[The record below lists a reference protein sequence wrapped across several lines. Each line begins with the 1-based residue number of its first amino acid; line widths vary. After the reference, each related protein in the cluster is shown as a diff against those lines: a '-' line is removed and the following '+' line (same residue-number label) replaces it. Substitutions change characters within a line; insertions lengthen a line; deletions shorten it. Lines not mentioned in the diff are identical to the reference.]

1 VPCRC
6 TVLKCWMNPKVR
18 RMAPLADRTPLKSAK
33 SAVLVPADEDRATRT
48 LDDLAA
54 DTGEGRQDPALRK
67 LLKDKTAVSLLRC
80 LAGNSPF
87 LSRLIIREAHV
98 VPDMLREDATQ
109 KLNAYLDECRTG
121 MAGAADRAE
130 LMEAART
137 AKRRIALLT
146 AIADVSTAWPLENV
160 THALTVLADTVI
172 EGACRWL
179 LREAANKGD
188 VRLADEAV
196 PTAGSGLVVIAMG
209 KHGGFELNYSS
220 DIDIIVFYEP
230 DGLSFSEGVD
240 PGSFFVRL
248 TRELVKVL
256 QEPTGG
262 GYVFRTDLRLRPD
275 AGATSIAISA
285 EAAEVY
291 YETMGQNWE
300 RAAMI
305 KAREC
310 AGDLEAG
317 RRLLDMLA
325 PFVWRRYL
333 DFAAIEDIHSLKR
346 QIHAHGGHAAIA
358 IEGHDVKLGRG
369 GIREIEFFVQIQQLI
384 GGGKTQSLR
393 GRATVPMLDALVEE
407 GWIAD
412 EVRTDLTHAYRFLR
426 MLEHRLQ
433 MVNDEQTHRMP
444 RTSEGVGDIAAF
456 MGYDDDGAFRQDF
469 RRHMEAV
476 QKHYAGLFE
485 KEPSSHEKGTFSF
498 SGTDD
503 DPATLRTLADMGFEN
518 PSAVIETV
526 RKWHFGRI
534 PATRAV
540 RSRELLTKLMP
551 TLLQSLA
558 SVDNPD
564 QALTRLDRF
573 LTGQPAGVQFFSL
586 LYQNPALIDLISA
599 IMGSAPMMARYLS
612 EHPNVLEAVIAADFY
627 GPLPDEAQRAVEV
640 AEVVAQADGF
650 EQVLDL
656 TRIYA
661 REQLFQVGVQV
672 LTGTAPAR
680 EAGHAYADLATAL
693 VQGMVPVALDEI
705 RRDHG
710 DLPGGDMAVVAM
722 GKLGGGEMTATSD
735 LDLIVIYDF
744 DGDATESDGRRPI
757 DGVRYYTRVCQ
768 RLISA
773 LTAPTAEGPLFEVDM
788 RLRPS
793 GHAGPLATRL
803 KSFETYHRD
812 SAWTWEKMALTRAR
826 VISGSPEMRRKTS
839 AAIGKALCERRD
851 PQAVATD
858 VVDMRERVFKELGSD
873 QLWDIKHGRGGL
885 VDLEFIAQGLQLI
898 HACDNPG
905 LLDTS
910 TRPALE
916 KLVGANII
924 EASLGQQ
931 LVDVADKYNNLTQV
945 LRIAVQGDF
954 KPESAA
960 EALKSRLA
968 RAIDVPSFSAVERDL
983 SEAKTIVDAAFSTLL
998 ASLKK

>member
-1 VPCRC
+1 
-6 TVLKCWMNPKVR
+6 
-18 RMAPLADRTPLKSAK
+18 MAPQSDRIPLQSAK
-33 SAVLVPADEDRATRT
+33 PAKLVPADEARATRT
-48 LDDLAA
+48 LDDLGAQQGSGPA
-54 DTGEGRQDPALRK
+54 ERALRK
-67 LLKDKTAVSLLRC
+67 TLRDKTALSLLRC

-87 LSRLIIREAHV
+87 LARLIIREALV
-98 VPDMLREDATQ
+98 LPDMLQDDAEQ
-109 KLNAYLDECRTG
+109 KLNAFLDDCRAG
-121 MAGAADRAE
+121 MANAADLAE

-146 AIADVSTAWPLENV
+146 AIADVSKAWPLESV
-160 THALTVLADTVI
+160 TYALTTLADTVI
-172 EGACRWL
+172 EGASRWL
-179 LREAANKGD
+179 LREAAKKGD
-188 VRLADEAV
+188 VGLADEDV
-196 PTAGSGLVVIAMG
+196 PTRGSGLVIIAMG

-220 DIDIIVFYEP
+220 DIDIIVFYER
-230 DGLSFSEGVD
+230 DGLTFGEGVD

-248 TRELVKVL
+248 TRDLVKVL

-384 GGGKTQSLR
+384 GGGKAHALR

-412 EVRTDLTHAYRFLR
+412 DVRTELAHAYRFLR
-426 MLEHRLQ
+426 TLEHRLQ

-444 RTSEGVGDIAAF
+444 RTPEGVSEIAAF
-456 MGYDDDGAFRQDF
+456 MGYADDSEFRQDF

-476 QKHYAGLFE
+476 QTHYAGLFE
-485 KEPSSHEKGTFSF
+485 REPSSAQESGTFSF

-503 DPATLRTLADMGFEN
+503 DPATLRTLAELGFED
-518 PSAVIETV
+518 PSAVIATV

-540 RSRELLTKLMP
+540 RSRELLTKLTP

-564 QALTRLDRF
+564 QALMRLDKF

-627 GPLPDEAQRAVEV
+627 GPLPDEAQRIVEV
-640 AEVVAQADGF
+640 ADVVAQTDGF
-650 EQVLDL
+650 EQTLDL

-661 REQLFQVGVQV
+661 REQMFQIGVQV
-672 LTGTAPAR
+672 LTGTAPAH
-680 EAGHAYADLATAL
+680 EAGCAYADLATAL
-693 VQGMVPVALDEI
+693 VQGMVPVAHNEI
-705 RRDHG
+705 SKDHG
-710 DLPGGDMAVVAM
+710 NLPGGDMAVVAM
-722 GKLGGGEMTATSD
+722 GKLGGAEMTATSD

-744 DGDATESDGRRPI
+744 EGDTTESDGRRPI

-773 LTAPTAEGPLFEVDM
+773 LTAPTAEGPLYEVDM

-803 KSFETYHRD
+803 KSFETYHRE

-826 VISGSPEMRRKTS
+826 VISGSPDMRRKTS
-839 AAIGKALCERRD
+839 EAISKALCERRD
-851 PQAVATD
+851 PAAVATD
-858 VVDMRERVFKELGSD
+858 VIVMRERVFKELGSD
-873 QLWDIKHGRGGL
+873 RLWDIKHGRGGL

-898 HACDNPG
+898 HACDKPDV
-905 LLDTS
+905 LDTA

-916 KLVGANII
+916 KLVHAGVI

-931 LVDVADKYNNLTQV
+931 LVEVADKYNNLTQV
-945 LRIAVQGDF
+945 LRIAVQGAFD
-954 KPESAA
+954 PENAA

-983 SEAKTIVDAAFSTLL
+983 SEAKSIVDAAFESLL
-998 ASLKK
+998 MAHTN